1 MIRDL
6 TRHDKYHLMVDEA
19 FHKRPEP
26 LKALVILE
34 RAEEGETASLEPL
47 KGVEAFRT
55 VMGALYRPDV
65 GQEFNSPAALMARIA
80 QLTDRIEVYRYRRP
94 WSLEDMDSSVE
105 TLLDYIKRDVK

>member
-1 MIRDL
+1 M
-6 TRHDKYHLMVDEA
+6 
-19 FHKRPEP
+19 
-26 LKALVILE
+26 
-34 RAEEGETASLEPL
+34 
-47 KGVEAFRT
+47 EAFRT